1 MESGQAD
8 ATGRYS
14 RSYSLIYSL
23 GECEVSKTSKRQFF
37 FFVILWAD
45 LKNLLPHFGNR
56 ANSLNSYV
64 YFFPPKQ

>member
-1 MESGQAD
+1 MPRAGILGPIVLFTALENVRFQKLLSG
-8 ATGRYS
+8 S
-14 RSYSLIYSL
+14 
-23 GECEVSKTSKRQFF
+23 FF